1 MNSWFPQLETTTA
14 PAATTESGDI
24 LYIERN
30 EDENVDEGAVDFNDF
45 IAEPMDTKSTEKEEE
60 ESNANKLDK
69 FNAIFRR

>member
-1 MNSWFPQLETTTA
+1 MNSWFPQLETTTTST
-14 PAATTESGDI
+14 TTESGDI
-24 LYIERN
+24 SFIERN

-45 IAEPMDTKSTEKEEE
+45 ITEPTDTKSTEKEE